1 MIRKSLFVLLWGSS
15 ALVTPGFAGDD
26 VCEFTSQTFENT
38 KGYVSEI
45 KNYSKQTAVYAEE
58 KRICSVKFM
67 AKLGKK
73 WVETHGF
80 YVFGPDETE
89 TSACKKAV
97 EKGKVRAVKHEY
109 GSEIEYVAEQRC
121 IAKPEVKVVEKR
133 ILVDRKS
140 GRVVTPNEGSGSF
153 VCLAM
158 SIFAPAGYNNPRC
171 HAYVD
176 NNNPYVQPGAP
187 RVPHNY

>member
-1 MIRKSLFVLLWGSS
+1 MIRKSIFILSVSS

-58 KRICSVKFM
+58 KRICSVKFA
-67 AKLGKK
+67 AKLGEK

-97 EKGKVRAVKHEY
+97 EKGKVRAVEHEY
-109 GSEIEYVAEQRC
+109 GSEIEYVAEQKC
-121 IAKPEVKVVEKR
+121 IAKPEVKVVEKHV
-133 ILVDRKS
+133 LVDRKT
-140 GRVVTPNEGSGSF
+140 GRVVTPNVASGSLI
-153 VCLAM
+153 CLTL
-158 SIFAPAGYNNPRC
+158 SIFGPSKYNNPRC

-176 NNNPYVQPGAP
+176 NLDPYTSPDAP
-187 RVPHNY
+187 QVPHNY

>member
-1 MIRKSLFVLLWGSS
+1 MIKNFTSGLLVASSFLAAPSL
-15 ALVTPGFAGDD
+15 ADD
-26 VCEFTSQTFENT
+26 PCEFISKTTENS
-38 KGYVSEI
+38 KGYVSDI

-67 AKLGKK
+67 AKLGEK
-73 WVETHGF
+73 WVKTHGF

-89 TSACKKAV
+89 NSACKKAV
-97 EKGKVRAVKHEY
+97 EKGKVRAVEHEY
-109 GSEIEYVAEQRC
+109 GSEIEYVAEQKC
-121 IAKPEVKVVEKR
+121 IAKPEVKVVEKHV
-133 ILVDRKS
+133 LVDRKT
-140 GRVVTPNEGSGSF
+140 GRVVTPNVASGSL

-187 RVPHNY
+187 RVTHNY